1 MSIEEE
7 RKAFEEHYK
16 VAARGAYDEPDLYF
30 KDGEF
35 RCAVTQR
42 SFNTWLA
49 AKAHAA
55 EMAKPSCLVFETV
68 ADTFTVQ
75 YFDNGRPIQE
85 RGFMNKDGAEV
96 WARNMG
102 YRVAEE

>member
-1 MSIEEE
+1 MATIEEE

-42 SFNTWLA
+42 SFNIWLA
-49 AKAHAA
+49 AKEHAA
-55 EMAKPSCLVFETV
+55 EMAKPTCIVFETM

-75 YFDNGRPIQE
+75 YFDNGRPTQESGFKNEVVAIQ
-85 RGFMNKDGAEV
+85 
-96 WARNMG
+96 WAKNNG
-102 YRVAEE
+102 YRVIE